1 MKLLHLFISN
11 SNCLAHWRIALS
23 LNLLFLSMVGFAQ
36 NPIDSSKTDGLRVNQ
51 IINGSSLNPF
61 FENLHNSKTK
71 PDNISILH
79 MGDSHMQM
87 GYFVGEM
94 RRNFFEAF
102 GSSSIGLL
110 FPHPI
115 VGYRPFYVKSE
126 SAAGQWKG
134 GNYLRPETEWKY
146 GVSGFTIQSK
156 LKQASFT
163 IRPNN
168 LDQPIMTSREIVL
181 YFQCKPSTKIKV
193 RGYVQPSDPL
203 DSVSPSKLVESNT
216 ISPVDSFSGWKKQ
229 RFGFEEPV
237 SSLVVSIEQEADS
250 LPFDLFAMQ
259 WLNPTQ
265 PGITYHNA
273 GVGGSTFLSLC
284 KNASLAV
291 EQIVDLNP
299 DLIIYSYGSNE
310 AYTPTFKTD
319 DYRRFISNHLDQ
331 IKNKLPNTTILLTS
345 PPDTRSKD
353 RYPRNIDTIR
363 NVFQQ
368 LAEEKKLAY
377 WDLRNQM
384 GGDGSLHRWL
394 KKGWASKDKLHFTKP
409 GYELQAKLLTEAIFK
424 AYNNL
429 YPNEILVPT
438 TNIIF

>member
-1 MKLLHLFISN
+1 MKLLHLFISSSNRYAKLHVTFFFNLLVFTTACFAQSTADSSNPKNEN
-11 SNCLAHWRIALS
+11 SNNI
-23 LNLLFLSMVGFAQ
+23 F
-36 NPIDSSKTDGLRVNQ
+36 
-51 IINGSSLNPF
+51 NGSSLKPF
-61 FENLHNSKTK
+61 FEKLHASKSK
-71 PDNISILH
+71 AENISILH
-79 MGDSHMQM
+79 LGDSHMQM
-87 GYFVGEM
+87 GYFIGEM
-94 RRNFFEAF
+94 RRGFSTPF

-115 VGYRPFYVKSE
+115 AGYKPFYVKSE
-126 SAAGQWKG
+126 ATPGQWKG

-168 LDQPIMTSREIVL
+168 LDIPIMSSREIVL
-181 YFQCKPSTKIKV
+181 YFQCKSSTKVKV
-193 RGYVQPSDPL
+193 EGCVQPSDPL
-203 DSVSPSKLVESNT
+203 DSITPSKLVESDF
-216 ISPVDSFSGWKKQ
+216 ISPIDSFSGWKKQ
-229 RFGFEEPV
+229 RFGFESAV
-237 SSLVVSIEQEADS
+237 NSIVVSIEQETDS
-250 LPFDLFAMQ
+250 LPFDLFATQ
-259 WLNPTQ
+259 WLNPNQ

-291 EQIVDLNP
+291 DQMVDLKP

-310 AYTPTFKTD
+310 AYTPTFKTNE
-319 DYRRFISNHLDQ
+319 YQQFISEHLDR
-331 IKNKLPNTTILLTS
+331 IKNKLPNTPILLTS

-353 RYPRNIDTIR
+353 RYPRNTDSIR
-363 NVFQQ
+363 SVFQE
-368 LAEEKKLAY
+368 LSEEKNLAY

-409 GYELQAKLLTEAIFK
+409 GYELQAKLLLEAIFK
-424 AYNNL
+424 AYNDL
-429 YPNEILVPT
+429 YPNEIPIPAINTLL
-438 TNIIF
+438 